1 MASTPLTVNVTP
13 ILGVSDL
20 VLFPVTEDTK
30 TTLTT
35 DDANLIDLSECVVSK
50 AYAPEMAEGDFYSSN
65 KKQKSVKSN
74 KGGTV
79 TYVIPSITP
88 TLKERVLGAK
98 KNTAGAT
105 VQGSNDVSP
114 EYICAHR
121 VKLTDDIYI
130 LEKYAKVV
138 FATPSENAET
148 ENESVNYQT
157 AELVGTIVPLNY
169 EVPFAGGNKNG
180 SFLFSLQSD
189 DERFSSLSTTWFTK
203 GTTGI
208 TTTGQVS

>member
-13 ILGVSDL
+13 IVGVSDL

-50 AYAPEMAEGDFYSSN
+50 AYAPQMAEGDFYSSN

-79 TYVIPSITP
+79 TYVIPAITP
-88 TLKERVLGAK
+88 ALKERVLGAK

-114 EYICAHR
+114 EYICAHK
-121 VKLTDDIYI
+121 VKLTDDVWV

-138 FATPSENAET
+138 FATPSEKAET
-148 ENESVNYQT
+148 ENENINYQT
-157 AELVGTIVPLNY
+157 AELVGTVVPLNY
-169 EVPFAGGNKNG
+169 EVAFTGGSKNG
-180 SFLFSLQSD
+180 GFLFSVQSD
-189 DERFSSLSTTWFTK
+189 DEKYTDLESAWFTS
-203 GTTGI
+203 GTAGI
-208 TTTGQVS
+208 KAGV